1 MMVSLYN
8 RLGGSVMKWS
18 KLKGQQWGGA
28 TLPIIHIGNF
38 YNFEMAV
45 KLMFD
50 LRSIFC

>member
-28 TLPIIHIGNF
+28 TLPIIHDGNF

-45 KLMFD
+45 SFLCK
-50 LRSIFC
+50 